1 MSTHTDVEME
11 IDQLPFVEYARIMA
25 ERGARQFGNP
35 DKPKLT
41 FDELVESDMTFVE
54 IEAEYGEETAINAG
68 IARDPD
74 NPELTAEDF
83 ARMRP
88 AIEVDPELVKAY
100 LSGNLKM
107 PSGETVRPVSRRQE
121 ASR

>member
-68 IARDPD
+68 IARDPGQ
-74 NPELTAEDF
+74 
-83 ARMRP
+83 
-88 AIEVDPELVKAY
+88 
-100 LSGNLKM
+100 SG
-107 PSGETVRPVSRRQE
+107 G
-121 ASR
+121 